1 MIRALLFDLDGTLL
15 NVDIDYFLEQYIRAL
30 TPRLAHKMP
39 PEKFARQLM
48 ASSMAMIQNT
58 DPAKTNQQK
67 FIEDF
72 FGKTGL
78 SVEETMPIFDDFY
91 ANDFPKLKRHSR
103 TDPNARRVV
112 EAAVKRG
119 YEVVLATNPVF
130 PMSAIRER
138 MRWAEVNDFDYLLV
152 TAYEDMHFCKPYP
165 QYYTEILN
173 RIGRRPEE
181 CLMVGNDVDEDLSAA
196 RLGMKTYLV
205 HDCLLN
211 RNNAQYSA
219 DFEGQLS
226 DLADF
231 IKSGKVDEL
240 AEQRRISSSTAG
252 CEA

>member
-1 MIRALLFDLDGTLL
+1 MIKTLLFDLDGTLL

-30 TPRLAHKMP
+30 APRLAHKMP
-39 PEKFARQLM
+39 PERFARQLM
-48 ASSMAMIQNT
+48 GSSMALIQNT

-91 ANDFPKLKRHSR
+91 ANDFPRLKHHSR

-112 EAAVKRG
+112 EAAVKKG

-138 MRWAEVNDFDYLLV
+138 MRWADVDDFDYRLV
-152 TAYEDMHFCKPYP
+152 TAYEEMHFCKPYP
-165 QYYTEILN
+165 QYYTEILG

-205 HDCLLN
+205 QDCLLN
-211 RNNAQYSA
+211 RNNIAYSA
-219 DFEGQLS
+219 HAEGKLA
-226 DLADF
+226 DLAEF
-231 IKSGKVDEL
+231 VETGKLDEM
-240 AEQRRISSSTAG
+240 
-252 CEA
+252 